1 MKTPAQRSITSI
13 QPGQAGPGRSALQ
26 RRADHSGVVTRLAGM
41 AHAAQA
47 SKPVQRMTIAA
58 GGRVDNKYV
67 PGFFTT
73 GDFDDNHLIVGNPS
87 RRSSENV
94 AVGRAG
100 VFRNTLVNKAQFQL
114 AALAKRALIKANT
127 CQDKVTALDL
137 PDGAARD
144 VRLRNDRTVKS
155 NKKIGKIG
163 VQGFKRGSGVVVV
176 NHMTK
181 AP

>member
-1 MKTPAQRSITSI
+1 M
-13 QPGQAGPGRSALQ
+13 LQ
-26 RRADHSGVVTRLAGM
+26 QRADQSAAVVRLAGV
-41 AHAAQA
+41 AKAAQPSA
-47 SKPVQRMTIAA
+47 PVQRMTIAA
-58 GGRVDNKYV
+58 GQRKNNKYV

-73 GDFDDNHLIVGNPS
+73 DSFDENHLIVGNPS
-87 RRSSENV
+87 RKSSKDV

-114 AALAKRALIKANT
+114 AALAKRALIRANT
-127 CQDKVTALDL
+127 RDDKVTTLDL

-155 NKKIGKIG
+155 NKKITKIG
-163 VQGFKRGSGVVVV
+163 VQGFKGTRGAVVV